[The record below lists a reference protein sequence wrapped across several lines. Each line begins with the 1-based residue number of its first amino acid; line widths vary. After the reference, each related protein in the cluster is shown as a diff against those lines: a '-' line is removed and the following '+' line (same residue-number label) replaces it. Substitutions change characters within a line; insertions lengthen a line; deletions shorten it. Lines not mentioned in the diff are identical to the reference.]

1 MPVPHRLHDLELLV
15 PANGMEG
22 QCHKQT
28 FKLMKKYLGL
38 HQTKCIS
45 SSSSR
50 QQTLKSRPKK
60 HHPKVSRKKL
70 SKTSVP
76 HPVKQGTDSRKL
88 PCEPKT
94 CKADVIKLGEFMYRP
109 APPPPHPS
117 NFRIE
122 LSKLTQDRMQMS
134 WSFQQGEGLYCAMQ
148 SNKNNIR
155 YSSIALSHNTTKYYI
170 WYKITNQNTRWW

>member
-60 HHPKVSRKKL
+60 HHPKVSPKNYPKL
-70 SKTSVP
+70 QCRTPWSKAPIAGSC
-76 HPVKQGTDSRKL
+76 PVSPRHAKRMSLNLVNLCTAL
-88 PCEPKT
+88 
-94 CKADVIKLGEFMYRP
+94 
-109 APPPPHPS
+109 PPPPHPS

>member
-22 QCHKQT
+22 QCDKQT

-45 SSSSR
+45 SSSSG

-60 HHPKVSRKKL
+60 NIIQKFRAKNYPKLQCRTPWSKAPKAGSCPVSPRHAKRMSL
-70 SKTSVP
+70 NLVNLCTA
-76 HPVKQGTDSRKL
+76 L
-88 PCEPKT
+88 
-94 CKADVIKLGEFMYRP
+94 
-109 APPPPHPS
+109 PPPTLVSTSHIGPIRCKNHEQVK

-122 LSKLTQDRMQMS
+122 LSQLTQDRMQMS
-134 WSFQQGEGLYCAMQ
+134 WIFPAERRTILRNA
-148 SNKNNIR
+148 I
-155 YSSIALSHNTTKYYI
+155 
-170 WYKITNQNTRWW
+170 